1 MGGMRRM
8 AVPLSIVAT
17 LAIAM
22 MLFNL
27 KQRVGSLEKE
37 LTQVNRDIGDH
48 RETIHVLRSEW
59 SFLNQPARIAEQAKN
74 ILGMERIPPKRL
86 IRLEDLPVRVPSDG
100 ITQIAGSPQAVP
112 GARVPTIHGGS
123 RP

>member
-27 KQRVGSLEKE
+27 KQRVGGLEKE
-37 LTQVNRDIGDH
+37 LTQVNRDIGGH
-48 RETIHVLRSEW
+48 REAIQVLRTEW

-74 ILGMERIPPKRL
+74 ILGMGRIPPNRL
-86 IRLEDLPVRVPSDG
+86 IRLEDLPVRAPAIGV
-100 ITQIAGSPQAVP
+100 TQVAGTPPTVP
-112 GARVPTIHGGS
+112 GTKVLIVHTGNRQ
-123 RP
+123 